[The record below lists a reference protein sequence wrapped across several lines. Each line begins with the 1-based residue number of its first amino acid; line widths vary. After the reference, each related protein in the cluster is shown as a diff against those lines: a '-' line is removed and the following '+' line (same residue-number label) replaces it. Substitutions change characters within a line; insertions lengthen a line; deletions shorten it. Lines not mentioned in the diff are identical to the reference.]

1 VCDGY
6 NSFYSREQKVDLLLR
21 NSFTYLSYARLQIR
35 ARIVGSDLELDRTV
49 VLDVGETR
57 RVVLLRPVLVQ
68 QVLRHL
74 FHVAVADSE
83 ARDFAGDFAGCDAA
97 VLGLSLISILCS

>member
-1 VCDGY
+1 VRGQANRGD
-6 NSFYSREQKVDLLLR
+6 R
-21 NSFTYLSYARLQIR
+21 FTNLSHARLQIR

-83 ARDFAGDFAGCDAA
+83 ARDFAGCDAA
-97 VLGLSLISILCS
+97 VLGLSLISIMCS